1 MTKYILLVIVAYLVG
16 SIPFSYITAKFIGN
30 IDIRKHGSGNSGAT
44 NVLRTLGPK
53 AGAIAFILDFLKGF
67 ILALIGEKLLGSQGG
82 AIASTFVVIGH
93 CYPFSLGFKGGKGV
107 ATAGGTIFALYPL
120 IGVILLIIHFSITG
134 LTRMVSLA
142 SITVAA
148 SFPILCF
155 IFKEPIP
162 FILYAL
168 CLGSFV
174 IYKHKANIKR
184 LLAGTESKI
193 HFKK

>member
-16 SIPFSYITAKFIGN
+16 SIPFSYITAKFMGN

-67 ILALIGEKLLGSQGG
+67 ILAIIGEKLLGSQGG

-120 IGVILLIIHFSITG
+120 IGIILLIIHFSITG
-134 LTRMVSLA
+134 VTKMVSLA

-155 IFKEPIP
+155 VFKEPIA

-193 HFKK
+193 SFKK

>member
-1 MTKYILLVIVAYLVG
+1 MSKYIMLIIISYLVG

-53 AGAIAFILDFLKGF
+53 AGGTAFILDFLKGF
-67 ILALIGEKLLGSQGG
+67 ILAIIGKKLLGIQGG
-82 AIASTFVVIGH
+82 VIASAFVVIGH

-120 IGVILLIIHFSITG
+120 IGFILMIIHFLITG
-134 LTRMVSLA
+134 LTRIVSLA

-148 SFPILCF
+148 SFPIVSF
-155 IFKEPIP
+155 ILKKPIS
-162 FILYAL
+162 FTLYAL

-174 IYKHKANIKR
+174 IYKHKGNIKR
-184 LLAGTESKI
+184 LLSGNESKI
-193 HFKK
+193 NFKK